1 MMTRWLLLVPLL
13 VLLSACGTLS
23 RSGGYYE
30 DDGPDAN
37 PPANI
42 ASIPDAVP
50 KVEPRSSS
58 GNNPYTVSGKTYYPL
73 ADASGYHERGIA
85 SWYGRKFN
93 GKRTS
98 SGESYDM
105 YAMTAA
111 HKTLPLPSYVRVHN
125 LQNGRSIIVRVNDR
139 GPFLNNRLIDLSYAA
154 AAKLGILGTGT
165 GIVEVDAVS
174 PEDTG
179 TQYAGVKTFPLQI
192 ISTAAAAEKL
202 PPSQTKVDEAPPSQI
217 KAEVLPPSQA
227 KTEELLPSKAKSLP
241 PSPAKAE
248 AIPPSPGKVDAPKI
262 YLQVGAFT
270 QRDNAVQLR
279 DRLEREAFRPVFVQS
294 AQTRTGGTPDA
305 APIYRVRIGPLT
317 NVEEGDRLTQRAT
330 RLGVTNAMIVVE

>member
-50 KVEPRSSS
+50 KSEPRSSS

-192 ISTAAAAEKL
+192 ISSAAAAE
-202 PPSQTKVDEAPPSQI
+202 A
-217 KAEVLPPSQA
+217 LPPSQA
-227 KTEELLPSKAKSLP
+227 KAEALP
-241 PSPAKAE
+241 PSQAKAE
-248 AIPPSPGKVDAPKI
+248 ALPPTQAKAGVPKL

-270 QRDNAVQLR
+270 QRENAVQLR
-279 DRLEREAFRPVFVQS
+279 DRLEHEALRPVFVQS
-294 AQTRTGGTPDA
+294 AQTRNGGAPGAT
-305 APIYRVRIGPLT
+305 PIYRVRIGPLT
-317 NVEEGDRLTQRAT
+317 NVEESDRLTQRAA
-330 RLGVTNAMIVVE
+330 RLGVTNVMIVVE

>member
-1 MMTRWLLLVPLL
+1 MMTRWLLLIPLL

-50 KVEPRSSS
+50 KPEPRSDS
-58 GNNPYTVSGKTYYPL
+58 GNSPYTVSGKTYYPL

-98 SGESYDM
+98 SGEPYDM

-111 HKTLPLPSYVRVHN
+111 HKTLPLPSYVRVRN
-125 LQNGRSIIVRVNDR
+125 LQNGRSIVVRVNDR
-139 GPFLNNRLIDLSYAA
+139 GPFLSNRLIDLSYAA

-165 GIVEVDAVS
+165 GIVEVDAISVD
-174 PEDTG
+174 DTG
-179 TQYAGVKTFPLQI
+179 TQVAGVKTFPLQV
-192 ISTAAAAEKL
+192 ISPAAAAEAL
-202 PPSQTKVDEAPPSQI
+202 PPSQAKVEEVPPSQARAEALPPSQARAEELSPA
-217 KAEVLPPSQA
+217 KANALPPSQA
-227 KTEELLPSKAKSLP
+227 KTAVISP
-241 PSPAKAE
+241 PQTKAE
-248 AIPPSPGKVDAPKI
+248 TPKM

-279 DRLEREAFRPVFVQS
+279 DRLDREALRPVFVQS
-294 AQTRTGGTPDA
+294 APSSGSTPA
-305 APIYRVRIGPLT
+305 GARIYRVRIGPLA
-317 NVEEGDRLTQRAT
+317 NVQEGDRLTQRAAQ
-330 RLGVTNAMIVVE
+330 LGVTNAMIVVE